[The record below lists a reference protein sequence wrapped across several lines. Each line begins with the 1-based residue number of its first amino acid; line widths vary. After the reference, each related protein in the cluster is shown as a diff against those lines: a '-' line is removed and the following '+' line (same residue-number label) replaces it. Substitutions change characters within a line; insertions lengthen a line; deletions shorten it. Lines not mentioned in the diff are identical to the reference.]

1 MQRKAPRRTRQRIL
15 YTALMLF
22 NAQGEP
28 NVTTAAL
35 AEALNIS
42 PGNLYYH
49 FRNKDDIVH
58 ALFESFEQDIDPLLH
73 DDGVS
78 RRNAEDLWLFLHLL
92 FETIWRHRFIYRDL
106 NDLMARNR
114 RVRLRMR
121 TILDRKT
128 QAARR
133 LCEDLTLDGQMRVN
147 ELSAQALATNIVVV
161 ATGWLAFE
169 YALLGDR
176 MDDPGVQA
184 QALSRGAFQV
194 AALAGAYLQGDA
206 ARLFEQLAQAYLPN
220 PPAGHRRRVDVTRS
234 RS

>member
-1 MQRKAPRRTRQRIL
+1 MQRKAPRRTRERIL
-15 YTALMLF
+15 ETALTLF
-22 NAQGEP
+22 NTEGEP

-58 ALFESFEQDIDPLLH
+58 ALFDAFEQDINPLLH
-73 DDGVS
+73 DDGQTQRDV
-78 RRNAEDLWLFLHLL
+78 EDLWLFLHLL

-121 TILDRKT
+121 AILERKT
-128 QAARR
+128 LAARR
-133 LCEDLTLDGQMRVN
+133 LCEHLIHSGQMRIGP
-147 ELSAQALATNIVVV
+147 LSADALATNIVVV

-169 YALLGDR
+169 YALRGER
-176 MDDPGVQA
+176 MNDPGVQA

-206 ARLFEQLAQAYLPN
+206 ARLFEQLAQAYLPEQAIDHGW
-220 PPAGHRRRVDVTRS
+220 PPRKR
-234 RS
+234 

>member
-1 MQRKAPRRTRQRIL
+1 MQRKAPRRTRERIL
-15 YTALMLF
+15 ETALTLF
-22 NAQGEP
+22 NTHGEP

-58 ALFESFEQDIDPLLH
+58 ALFDAFEQDIAPLLQV
-73 DDGVS
+73 DGNTP
-78 RRNAEDLWLFLHLL
+78 RNVEDLWLFLHLL

-121 TILDRKT
+121 AILERKT
-128 QAARR
+128 LAARN
-133 LCEDLTLDGQMRVN
+133 LCEDLILGGQLRISP
-147 ELSAQALATNIVVV
+147 LSADALATNIVVV
-161 ATGWLAFE
+161 ATGWLAFQ
-169 YALLGDR
+169 YAWLGDR
-176 MDDPGVQA
+176 MADPGVQA

-194 AALAGAYLQGDA
+194 AALAGAYLHGDA
-206 ARLFEQLAQAYLPN
+206 ARLFEQLAQAYLPERTIDHGW
-220 PPAGHRRRVDVTRS
+220 PPRQR
-234 RS
+234 